1 MTRWAV
7 VSAVLFLVGI
17 LAVSVA
23 APSVAAWEI
32 DATGV
37 VYHVVDG
44 DTFDVDTVGR
54 VRLADIDAPES
65 GEPGYAQ
72 AKDIVNETV
81 GDKDVYLDI
90 DDVYGT
96 DTYDRWVAVVYVR
109 HNNTHLLNVNEA
121 LLEAHLAVVDDF
133 PNEFDPSTW
142 TLYVYYPVDGTPG
155 NGAPQAS
162 GQSVLES
169 PWFWVASVGVAVVAG
184 SVATY
189 VTISQRRRRGR

>member
-17 LAVSVA
+17 LAASIA
-23 APSVAAWEI
+23 APSVAATEI

-54 VRLADIDAPES
+54 VRLADIDAPEY

-72 AKDIVNETV
+72 AKDFVNATV

-96 DTYDRWVAVVYVR
+96 DIYDRSVAVAYVR
-109 HNNTHLLNVNEA
+109 YNNTHLLNVNEA
-121 LLEAHLAVVDDF
+121 LLEVHLAVVDDF

-142 TLYVYYPVDGTPG
+142 TLYVYSSVDGTPG
-155 NGAPQAS
+155 SGSPQAS

-169 PWFWVASVGVAVVAG
+169 PWFWVASGGIAVVAG

-189 VTISQRRRRGR
+189 VTMSRRRPER